1 MRHSLIWER
10 NRPRPEVQQDKGKR
24 LNIREVME
32 RLGCSRSSVY
42 NLVNEGKLPAIT
54 LFESGKGVRVY
65 EADVDFFLKE
75 RADEI

>member
-10 NRPRPEVQQDKGKR
+10 NRQKPEKQDNGKL
-24 LNIREVME
+24 LNIKEVME
-32 RLGCSRSSVY
+32 RIGCSRSSVY

-54 LFESGKGVRVY
+54 LFESGKGVRIY

-75 RADEI
+75 RAEDI